1 MGYEFNYTNGMPGYN
16 GVCILSK
23 NKATEVKCI
32 NWCSKNDSRHIQIK
46 VNGINVH
53 SLYVPAGGDEPDQKR
68 NPKFKHKI
76 DFLDELT
83 LWIKKNKHT
92 KTIICGD
99 FNVAMFKDD
108 VWSHKNLCNVVSH
121 TEIERKKLYNFLKSG
136 NFIDVIRKFNNPP
149 NNIFTWWSYR
159 SPNFKVNNRGRRLD
173 YIWTTKDLFEKTSNA
188 QILSYTRE
196 WKKPSDHVPL
206 IIDLKI

>member
-1 MGYEFNYTNGMPGYN
+1 MKLLTWNVNSIRARINHLKDILKNINPEIVCLQETKVTNLSFPKKEIQSMGYEFNYTNGMPGYN

-83 LWIKKNKHT
+83 SWIKKNKHT
-92 KTIICGD
+92 
-99 FNVAMFKDD
+99 
-108 VWSHKNLCNVVSH
+108 
-121 TEIERKKLYNFLKSG
+121 
-136 NFIDVIRKFNNPP
+136 
-149 NNIFTWWSYR
+149 
-159 SPNFKVNNRGRRLD
+159 
-173 YIWTTKDLFEKTSNA
+173 
-188 QILSYTRE
+188 
-196 WKKPSDHVPL
+196 
-206 IIDLKI
+206 